1 MRALQQLCVRAV
13 HCHSCFHECQ
23 PVEISAAAGHPA
35 LLCLPCLRIT
45 CLPAVCGSACSASS
59 SGATAPPL
67 QIGSS
72 SPLPAASTRLAA
84 AAAASSNCLP
94 EDSLSLHC
102 LRSGVGVGGGWLSA
116 SVFTSFLSFSFR
128 LQEMFWPWLG
138 QRCGVAGVHR
148 ATAGRWKRREGR
160 VPPSTGHCTASQRSI
175 PLHGTL
181 MTMVVLV
188 MLIVFRVKS
197 TEVVVIVTHTFQ
209 LCVKNL
215 RRYSRAKKMVRLS

>member
-1 MRALQQLCVRAV
+1 M
-13 HCHSCFHECQ
+13 
-23 PVEISAAAGHPA
+23 
-35 LLCLPCLRIT
+35 RIT

-94 EDSLSLHC
+94 EGPIPLHC
-102 LRSGVGVGGGWLSA
+102 LRSGGGVGGGWS
-116 SVFTSFLSFSFR
+116 SEFSFHKFFLFSFR
-128 LQEMFWPWLG
+128 VLGMFWPWLG

-175 PLHGTL
+175 PLDGTL
-181 MTMVVLV
+181 ILV
-188 MLIVFRVKS
+188 MFMLFMVMAS
-197 TEVVVIVTHTFQ
+197 EVVMLVHTIQ
-209 LCVKNL
+209 LGDKNP
-215 RRYSRAKKMVRLS
+215 RRLN